1 MRPCPR
7 RDLSRAAG
15 RDPWRRRVFQLSVVE
30 AAQHLRRRDG
40 GERPAAALARA
51 ALAPLDV
58 AGGAACGAGVDYV
71 TVTNQLVT
79 FNANDTTKPVKVTG
93 VVKKVEW
100 TNPHIWFYVDVKD
113 ESGKVTTWGFSGG
126 PPGMLM
132 RRGITREVLKPGDTV
147 KVEGFRAKDGSNN
160 ASGGNVTFAD
170 GRKVFAGAAEDVVP
184 Q

>member
-1 MRPCPR
+1 MSKATLGGQEMKTRFAVLTACVLLIP
-7 RDLSRAAG
+7 SIA
-15 RDPWRRRVFQLSVVE
+15 VFAHHAFQAE
-30 AAQHLRRRDG
+30 YD
-40 GERPAAALARA
+40 
-51 ALAPLDV
+51 
-58 AGGAACGAGVDYV
+58 
-71 TVTNQLVT
+71 
-79 FNANDTTKPVKVTG
+79 ANKPVKVTG

-126 PPGMLM
+126 PPGMLL
-132 RRGITREVLKPGDTV
+132 RRGITKEILKPGDMI

-184 Q
+184 QN